1 MNSQFGYKIR
11 SLREQRKLYLRQVAP
26 LLEMDTAQ
34 LSKIEKG
41 LRQMKKEQITI
52 IADIYKTD
60 KTELETLWLADQIV
74 EVVKDSNTALQ
85 AIYVAGNQIKDRKPI
100 NRLSKK

>member
-1 MNSQFGYKIR
+1 MDSQFGSKIR

-41 LRQMKKEQITI
+41 LRQMKKEQITL
-52 IADIYKTD
+52 IAEIYKTD
-60 KTELETLWLADQIV
+60 ESELETLWLSDQIV

-85 AIYVAGNQIKDRKPI
+85 AIYFAGNQIKEGKQ
-100 NRLSKK
+100 KK

>member
-1 MNSQFGYKIR
+1 MNSQFGSKLR

-41 LRQMKKEQITI
+41 LRQMKKEQITR
-52 IADIYKTD
+52 IADIYEID
-60 KTELETLWLADQIV
+60 RAELETLWLADQIV
-74 EVVKDSNTALQ
+74 EVVKDSNIALQ
-85 AIYVAGNQIKDRKPI
+85 AIYVAGNQIKHRKPT
-100 NRLSKK
+100 NELSK